1 MLNAKIFTIFDEN
14 ALKKSALNIVIDDEK
29 YGLKTWTAVSGLI
42 FHLLAQNEKKGS
54 RKLH

>member
-29 YGLKTWTAVSGLI
+29 LD
-42 FHLLAQNEKKGS
+42 
-54 RKLH
+54 